1 MESLQPNQQS
11 VQESDRPGVHAALCL
26 DLWAYGGATGK
37 LREVIWRSEGA
48 LASLFGKVVAENEGK
63 FIEAN
68 HNQLLLFF
76 ENPLRAL
83 SAAKSLQLNLL
94 TFDQGPFAGH
104 IVPKLAVN
112 RWLAPRRSQPAGE
125 DVPTQVV
132 EPTQPF
138 REEGPPEVPRI
149 LVAEEIYKL
158 AKAAGGFDFSASPRI
173 RAGERGASESMYELL

>member
-1 MESLQPNQQS
+1 MILLTGSGCRNLLLEAPLCTTFRVGWGLHSSLAYSPERTTMESLHPNQQS
-11 VQESDRPGVHAALCL
+11 VQESDRLGVNTALCV

-48 LASLFGKVVAENEGK
+48 LADLFAKTVAENEGK

-68 HNQLLLFF
+68 HNKLLLFF

-94 TFDQGPFAGH
+94 TFDQGPFAGQ
-104 IVPKLAVN
+104 ILPKMAVN
-112 RWLAPRRSQPAGE
+112 GWLAPRRSQPAGE

-138 REEGPPEVPRI
+138 REEGP
-149 LVAEEIYKL
+149 A
-158 AKAAGGFDFSASPRI
+158 
-173 RAGERGASESMYELL
+173 